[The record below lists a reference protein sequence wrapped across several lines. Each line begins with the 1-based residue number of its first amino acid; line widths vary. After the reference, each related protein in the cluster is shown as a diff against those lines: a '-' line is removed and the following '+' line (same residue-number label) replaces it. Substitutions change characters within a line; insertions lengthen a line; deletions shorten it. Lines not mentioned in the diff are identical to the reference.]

1 MLLRYTARLEQEA
14 DDVEEAIRTVLDAGY
29 RTPDL
34 ERRRERSIAATTSEI
49 GELVVEALMEIA
61 DRRVAYHAV

>member
-1 MLLRYTARLEQEA
+1 MLLRYTARLEHEA
-14 DDVEEAIRTVLDAGY
+14 DDVEEAIRMVLDAGY

-34 ERRRERSIAATTSEI
+34 ERRRESSIAANTSEI
-49 GELVVEALMEIA
+49 GELVIEALTEIA